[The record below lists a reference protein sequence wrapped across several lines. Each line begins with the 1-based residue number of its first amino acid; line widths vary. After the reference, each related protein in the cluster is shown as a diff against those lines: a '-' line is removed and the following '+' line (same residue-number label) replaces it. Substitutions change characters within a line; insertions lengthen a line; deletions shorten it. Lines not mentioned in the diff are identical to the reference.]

1 MAGTVIAMYLVGAQ
15 RQISPHAGVTMTATP
30 RERQRE
36 SSWSITESVA
46 RRVGLFVCGLGGHDL
61 VRSYENGRICLRC
74 MFCAYETPGWTL
86 TRGRHGVSSR

>member
-1 MAGTVIAMYLVGAQ
+1 MAGTVIATRLVGAQ
-15 RQISPHAGVTMTATP
+15 AAISPHAGVTMTAIP

-36 SSWSITESVA
+36 TSWSITESVA

-74 MFCAYETPGWTL
+74 MLCSYETPGWTL
-86 TRGRHGVSSR
+86 TRARHGVSSR